1 MSKEKCP
8 LNSILSELHL
18 EGGGAAFLFSGLLVF
33 FFVICGKGCNVFS
46 YMY

>member
-18 EGGGAAFLFSGLLVF
+18 EGGAAFLFSGLF
-33 FFVICGKGCNVFS
+33 SFFVICGKGCNVFS